1 MVHSHTSSNDVAQ
14 AARDV
19 LELPS
24 ATLHYRDLGPT
35 DAPPIVFIHGL
46 MVNGL
51 LWRHVVPKLSA
62 NFRCIL
68 PDLPLG
74 GHSLPMP
81 QDADMSPLGLA
92 KLIVQVIETL
102 ELGPVILVGNDTGG
116 ALCQLVAAHY
126 PKHIRALVLTN
137 CDAFE
142 SFYPAPLRPLQA
154 AAHIPG
160 FGAFLAR
167 ILRTTQTKRLLVRLV
182 SKRHYI
188 QAELEAYLNSYVMDP
203 AIQRDTMRW
212 LRGIS
217 HQYTLE
223 AATHFPNFHKP
234 TLLVWSEDDWLFSMR
249 NAKRLANAFPQA
261 QLVPIRGA
269 WAFVPEDTPEIF
281 LDALQPFLASLQN
294 EMS

>member
-1 MVHSHTSSNDVAQ
+1 M
-14 AARDV
+14 

-51 LWRHVVPKLSA
+51 LWRHIVPNLLA

-92 KLIVQVIETL
+92 KLIVEVIEKL

-116 ALCQLVAAHY
+116 ALCQLVAAHH
-126 PKHIRALVLTN
+126 PEHIRALVLTN

-160 FGAFLAR
+160 FGTFLAH
-167 ILRTTQTKRLLVRLV
+167 ILRPTRTKRLLVRLV
-182 SKRHYI
+182 SKRQYT
-188 QAELEAYLNSYVMDP
+188 QEELEAYLNDFVVNP
-203 AIQRDTMRW
+203 AIQHDTIRW

-217 HQYTLE
+217 HRYTLE
-223 AATHFPNFHKP
+223 AATHFPNFRKP

-269 WAFVPEDTPEIF
+269 WAFVPEDTPETF
-281 LDALQPFLASLQN
+281 LSALQPFLASL
-294 EMS
+294 